1 MKMVECSLFIKD
13 FCYISKCKCNRE
25 ISHLFTKISNFVQF
39 NNKKHLLQCKVKYNE
54 EAIKI

>member
-1 MKMVECSLFIKD
+1 MKMFECSLFIKD

-39 NNKKHLLQCKVKYNE
+39 NNKKHLLQCKVK
-54 EAIKI
+54 

>member
-13 FCYISKCKCNRE
+13 SCYISKCNRE

-39 NNKKHLLQCKVKYNE
+39 NNKKQLLQCKVKYNE
-54 EAIKI
+54 ETIKI